1 MDSPL
6 RQQLRPDVFEP
17 KIVQLYIH
25 LFNVLANDD
34 DDYDS
39 VPTEGFWREFFLL
52 KPDKQRLFDI
62 LSPLTA
68 NELLHIQTQTQA
80 FFRRSISEAGS
91 ARSPQNQ
98 NALENLT
105 AFLSAVFS
113 KRYTNPSTDVI
124 EVLAGLDSIDKLVS
138 DLVNGLEAIIR
149 QSSNFEFRRKAVVA
163 ALAMVAGAFQTSL
176 VSYFMH
182 RDLFPALMKYIHD
195 APDSSLQPFV
205 LIGLLANYNKFEAQN
220 VYQNRVEDFVNEDSI
235 KLLVQGLADSC
246 QQIRD
251 EYVAVQDDEVNAWS
265 LSTTLNFV
273 GLRALSP
280 ERNKPSA
287 PTEEEAKALFN
298 ALPTE
303 KGCVMLSA
311 YSFVQA
317 NTIFAS
323 NFLYAPGSSV
333 GNTSFAAFLSAVSYL
348 TSHAYRTVRTLH
360 YAVLGLLTV
369 RLISEDSVLVKRLCS
384 QDYKMVFRLCRQRAP
399 YLPLITYARLP
410 AAAILDICTNTLS
423 HNLRKRLDIH
433 LHSLS
438 LGILLRILGALE
450 HTKTRLHHHWPYLWG
465 TLLTLMRFLTQYS
478 ADMIYLRGVREEL
491 CTPLARLIAFCLS
504 RGDTFLPDPASY
516 DDLFYKLIEASDI
529 LPKYKDAFA
538 EQPVQ
543 GADSFSKAMNAL
555 ISVSSYYHEL
565 LGDQKGRKTHQSP
578 AAVQKVI
585 HDGYESL
592 NLPSDEDFGA
602 WQKWRE
608 SSMKADLKKM
618 IRTAVDDA
626 RLFALK

>member
-6 RQQLRPDVFEP
+6 TQQLRPDVFEP

-25 LFNVLANDD
+25 LFNVLANDED
-34 DDYDS
+34 DDDP
-39 VPTEGFWREFFLL
+39 VPSEGFWREFFLL

-149 QSSNFEFRRKAVVA
+149 QSSNLEFRRKAVVA
-163 ALAMVAGAFQTSL
+163 ALAMVAGAFHTSL

-220 VYQNRVEDFVNEDSI
+220 VYQNRLEDFVNEDSI

-246 QQIRD
+246 RQIRD

-280 ERNKPSA
+280 ERKKPTP
-287 PTEEEAKALFN
+287 PTGEEAKALFN

-303 KGCVMLSA
+303 NGCVMLSA
-311 YSFVQA
+311 YSF
-317 NTIFAS
+317 
-323 NFLYAPGSSV
+323 
-333 GNTSFAAFLSAVSYL
+333 
-348 TSHAYRTVRTLH
+348 
-360 YAVLGLLTV
+360 
-369 RLISEDSVLVKRLCS
+369 
-384 QDYKMVFRLCRQRAP
+384 
-399 YLPLITYARLP
+399 
-410 AAAILDICTNTLS
+410 
-423 HNLRKRLDIH
+423 
-433 LHSLS
+433 
-438 LGILLRILGALE
+438 
-450 HTKTRLHHHWPYLWG
+450 
-465 TLLTLMRFLTQYS
+465 YS
-478 ADMIYLRGVREEL
+478 PDMIYLRGVREEL

-504 RGDTFLPDPASY
+504 RGDAFLPDPASY

-529 LPKYKDAFA
+529 LPKFKDAFA

-543 GADSFSKAMNAL
+543 GTDSFSKAMNAL
-555 ISVSSYYHEL
+555 LSVSSHYHEL
-565 LGDQKGRKTHQSP
+565 LGDHKGRKTHQSP

-592 NLPSDEDFGA
+592 NLPSDEDFGT

>member
-6 RQQLRPDVFEP
+6 TQQLRPDVFEP
-17 KIVQLYIH
+17 KIVQLYLH
-25 LFNVLANDD
+25 LFNILANDAD
-34 DDYDS
+34 DEDEDA

-68 NELLHIQTQTQA
+68 NELLHIQTQTHA
-80 FFRRSISEAGS
+80 FFRRSIAEATS

-105 AFLSAVFS
+105 AFLSAVFG

-124 EVLAGLDSIDKLVS
+124 EVLAGLDSIDRLVS
-138 DLVNGLEAIIR
+138 DLVNGLELIIR
-149 QSSNFEFRRKAVVA
+149 QSSDLDFRHKAVVA

-195 APDSSLQPFV
+195 APESGLPPFV
-205 LIGLLANYNKFEAQN
+205 LIGLLANYNKFETQN
-220 VYQNRVEDFVNEDSI
+220 VYQNRLEDFVNQDSI
-235 KLLVQGLADSC
+235 NLLVKGLAHSC

-251 EYVAVQDDEVNAWS
+251 GYAAVQDDEVNAWS

-280 ERNKPSA
+280 ERNKPSP

-298 ALPTE
+298 ALPSE

-311 YSFVQA
+311 Y
-317 NTIFAS
+317 
-323 NFLYAPGSSV
+323 
-333 GNTSFAAFLSAVSYL
+333 
-348 TSHAYRTVRTLH
+348 
-360 YAVLGLLTV
+360 
-369 RLISEDSVLVKRLCS
+369 
-384 QDYKMVFRLCRQRAP
+384 
-399 YLPLITYARLP
+399 
-410 AAAILDICTNTLS
+410 S

-433 LHSLS
+433 LHSLA
-438 LGILLRILGALE
+438 LGILLRLLGALE
-450 HTKTRLHHHWPYLWG
+450 RTKTRLHHHWPYLWAS
-465 TLLTLMRFLTQYS
+465 LLNLMRFLTQYS
-478 ADMIYLRGVREEL
+478 ADMTYLRGVRDEL

-504 RGDTFLPDPASY
+504 TGDTFLPDPASY
-516 DDLFYKLIEASDI
+516 DDLFYKLIEASDV
-529 LPKYKDAFA
+529 LPKFKQAFA
-538 EQPVQ
+538 QRPVQ
-543 GADSFSKAMNAL
+543 GADSFSKAMDAL
-555 ISVSSYYHEL
+555 ISVSSHYHDL
-565 LGDQKGRKTHQSP
+565 FGDQKGRKKHQSP

-585 HDGYESL
+585 RDGYESL
-592 NLPSDEDFGA
+592 NLPSDEDFGT

-626 RLFALK
+626 RLFAQK